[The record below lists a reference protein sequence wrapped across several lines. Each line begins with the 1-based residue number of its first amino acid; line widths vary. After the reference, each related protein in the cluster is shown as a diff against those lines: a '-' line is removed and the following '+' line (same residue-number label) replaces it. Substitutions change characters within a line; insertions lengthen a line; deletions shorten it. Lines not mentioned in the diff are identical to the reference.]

1 VAVHR
6 AVSRLV
12 LGDGGDPLAQAVA
25 DVLLGRLRER
35 NVDNLVGYP
44 GQRIASA
51 APIAWASES
60 RPRRGSEAGRHSRQ
74 TRWWRLCVHRI
85 RLVPISPRTSSRSS
99 AWPVRRSPSAR
110 GREPSVN
117 DP

>member
-1 VAVHR
+1 MTTRVAVHR

-25 DVLLGRLRER
+25 DVLLGRLCER

-51 APIAWASES
+51 APIA
-60 RPRRGSEAGRHSRQ
+60 
-74 TRWWRLCVHRI
+74 
-85 RLVPISPRTSSRSS
+85 
-99 AWPVRRSPSAR
+99 
-110 GREPSVN
+110 
-117 DP
+117 